1 MTTATA
7 WQWTFFSAAVASA
20 GPATCASKPQADG
33 ALAKNEQT
41 LNTAKTEIL
50 CANTVQTLEA
60 TTLVSVRI
68 ASTTPLQSTESTYKT
83 TNGGYRS
90 EPAQRGPL
98 LHDVGH

>member
-20 GPATCASKPQADG
+20 GPATCASRLQVAG
-33 ALAKNEQT
+33 ALAKREHT
-41 LNTAKTEIL
+41 LNPAKTAIL
-50 CANTVQTLEA
+50 YAQTAQTLEA
-60 TTLVSVRI
+60 TTSASARI
-68 ASTTPLQSTESTYKT
+68 AVTTPLQLTESTYKT